1 MFTCQLSRITRE
13 LIFNFFDAREV
24 VRTSS
29 ELFANAQDWL
39 EILWKSQA
47 LFWSRRKLFY
57 NLGYLQKSSGIF
69 GNLWRSSGNLRQ
81 SSEVVE
87 NLWRFSKLEEYLR
100 FLDFKTSWNYWK
112 IWCAQMHFVIYIT
125 SDHIVRQ
132 TRTLDYY
139 LTSPRWMSSRF
150 LSVMV
155 HHKIF
160 SDSYWFKFIT
170 WRDSFRPRKI
180 PGWVILIREHFSFCK
195 LLVFT
200 WRH

>member
-1 MFTCQLSRITRE
+1 MFTCQLSRI
-13 LIFNFFDAREV
+13 DAREV

-29 ELFANAQDWL
+29 ELFANARDWL

-47 LFWSRRKLFY
+47 LFWGRRKLFY
-57 NLGYLQKSSGIF
+57 NLGYLRKSSGIF

-81 SSEVVE
+81 SSEVAE
-87 NLWRFSKLEEYLR
+87 NLWRFSKVEEYLR

-112 IWCAQMHFVIYIT
+112 IWGAQKDFVIYIT

-132 TRTLDYY
+132 ARTLDHYR
-139 LTSPRWMSSRF
+139 TSPRWMSSRF

-160 SDSYWFKFIT
+160 PDSYWFKFIT
-170 WRDSFRPRKI
+170 WHDRVGPRRDIISPYSSHLNFLR
-180 PGWVILIREHFSFCK
+180 F
-195 LLVFT
+195 LLV
-200 WRH
+200 

>member
-112 IWCAQMHFVIYIT
+112 IWCAQMHFVIFIT
-125 SDHIVRQ
+125 SDHIRWDKREHLIIILLPHDEWARDFYAWWF
-132 TRTLDYY
+132 TTKFSRILIG
-139 LTSPRWMSSRF
+139 LTSSRDA
-150 LSVMV
+150 
-155 HHKIF
+155 I
-160 SDSYWFKFIT
+160 
-170 WRDSFRPRKI
+170 
-180 PGWVILIREHFSFCK
+180 
-195 LLVFT
+195 VFV
-200 WRH
+200 RGKYPDG